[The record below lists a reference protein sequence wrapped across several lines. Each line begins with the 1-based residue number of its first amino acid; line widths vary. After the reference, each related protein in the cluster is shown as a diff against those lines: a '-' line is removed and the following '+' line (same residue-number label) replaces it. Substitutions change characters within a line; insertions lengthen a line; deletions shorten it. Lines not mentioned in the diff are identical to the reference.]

1 MQIHDI
7 KIKSKYLGRILDGS
21 KTFEIR
27 NNDRDFQ
34 VGDKVSFTEVS
45 ENPERLQPEEP
56 CLLVKITYITNFP
69 DGIKD
74 GFVVFSFKII

>member
-1 MQIHDI
+1 MQIHNL
-7 KIKSKYLGRILDGS
+7 KIKLKYLDRILDGS

-34 VGDKVSFTEVS
+34 VGDRVSFTAIFK
-45 ENPERLQPEEP
+45 NPERLPPEEP